1 MSTASKLLLHLLAD
15 REFNKKGEMP
25 KDVKDTLTWKQLKQ
39 AKKILDRQKEEEEEK
54 KKKEGD
60 KKKSKLG
67 TGEWIGLVLIG
78 IPVFIVAYP
87 AILFGAWKLALI
99 ISTALAR

>member
-15 REFNKKGEMP
+15 REFNKNEKP

-39 AKKILDRQKEEEEEK
+39 AKKILDRQKEEDEK

-60 KKKSKLG
+60 KKKPKLG
-67 TGEWIGLVLIG
+67 TVEWIGVVLVG

-87 AILFGAWKLALI
+87 AVLFGAWKLAII
-99 ISTALAR
+99 ISTSLAR